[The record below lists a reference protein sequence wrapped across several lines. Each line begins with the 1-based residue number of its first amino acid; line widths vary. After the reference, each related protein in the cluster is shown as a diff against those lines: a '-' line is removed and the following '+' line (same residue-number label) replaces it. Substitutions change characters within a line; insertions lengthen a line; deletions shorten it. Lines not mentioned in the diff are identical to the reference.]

1 MSQRPFDLSSL
12 PPEMRRAVGQQLAKL
27 PPQAREKLLREGSPL
42 LEKMLTKLVGTDP
55 PPLPANAARQARQ
68 AAGHAAQHVATARE
82 HAAEARRLVT
92 RIAPKGHYNAT
103 VRPGDS
109 IGGGRLL
116 MWVLAAAVLI
126 ATFWR

>member
-12 PPEMRRAVGQQLAKL
+12 PPEMRRAVEQQLAKL

-68 AAGHAAQHVATARE
+68 AAQHVATARE

>member
-12 PPEMRRAVGQQLAKL
+12 PPEMRRAVEQQLAKL

-55 PPLPANAARQARQ
+55 PPLPANAAP
-68 AAGHAAQHVATARE
+68 AAQHVATARE

>member
-12 PPEMRRAVGQQLAKL
+12 PPEMRRAVEQQLAKL

-68 AAGHAAQHVATARE
+68 ARQAAQHVATARE